1 VRGDADPGDG
11 LGVLT
16 RASGFGSLL
25 EHADTG
31 SALGQV
37 GRQRY
42 PVWPAA
48 YDDEV
53 IPFILAHRFLPFG
66 DATLP
71 DLTLRD
77 LGAASDSRTGVEETE
92 PQRPANEKKLPPD
105 HGLPVKS
112 VPPYDI

>member
-1 VRGDADPGDG
+1 VRGDAYAGDG
-11 LGVLT
+11 LRVLT
-16 RASGFGSLL
+16 RTSGFGSLL

-42 PVWPAA
+42 PVWPTA

-71 DLTLRD
+71 SLTLRD
-77 LGAASDSRTGVEETE
+77 LGAASDSRTGAEETDTQHPE
-92 PQRPANEKKLPPD
+92 RERQLPPD
-105 HGLPVKS
+105 HGLSVKS
-112 VPPYDI
+112 VPLYVI